1 MYTPSFLMSNASRF
15 LDHEWI
21 DLLALEAFLE
31 KAATGDLNTS
41 TRTDLSQADRR
52 LLDTLSVQ
60 EATAFRDHVRSFSPS
75 SVYHF

>member
-1 MYTPSFLMSNASRF
+1 MSNASRF

-31 KAATGDLNTS
+31 KAATGDLNAS
-41 TRTDLSQADRR
+41 TRTDLSPADRR
-52 LLDTLSVQ
+52 LLDTLSVW